1 MNALTKSALVERIFE
16 HHLALTNREARA
28 AVDEILRAAVCAL
41 KNGMR
46 VEIRGFGSF
55 SLRRHE
61 ARLGRNPR
69 TGEPIHVPAKYVPG
83 FRAGKEFRKLLNEK
97 TPNEEFGVS

>member
-1 MNALTKSALVERIFE
+1 MKALTKSALVDRVFDR
-16 HHLALTNREARA
+16 HLALTNREAKE
-28 AVDEILRAAVCAL
+28 AVDEVLRAAVCAL
-41 KNGMR
+41 KNGIR

-69 TGEPIHVPAKYVPG
+69 TGEPIQIPAKYVPG
-83 FRAGKEFRKLLNEK
+83 FRAGKEFRTLLNGK
-97 TPNEEFGVS
+97 AHNEELGVS

>member
-16 HHLALTNREARA
+16 RHLAL
-28 AVDEILRAAVCAL
+28 AVDEVLRAAVCAL

-55 SLRRHE
+55 CLRRHE

-69 TGEPIHVPAKYVPG
+69 TGEPIQIPAKYVPG
-83 FRAGKEFRKLLNEK
+83 FRAGKEFRMLLNERA
-97 TPNEEFGVS
+97 